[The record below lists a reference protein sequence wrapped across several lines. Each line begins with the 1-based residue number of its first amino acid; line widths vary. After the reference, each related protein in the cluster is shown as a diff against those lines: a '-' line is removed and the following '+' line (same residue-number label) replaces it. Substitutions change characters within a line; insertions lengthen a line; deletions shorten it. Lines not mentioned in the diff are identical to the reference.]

1 MHMTLD
7 IRIKKCMIGLEIVIT
22 TTPFSYLRGE
32 IFETIHCYALLQY
45 SKVKNLVREMSFPVN
60 LRSFII

>member
-1 MHMTLD
+1 
-7 IRIKKCMIGLEIVIT
+7 MIGLEIVIT